1 MFKKNADK
9 TFSVLIFIV
18 FLQKNIQARMM
29 KKCLLTV
36 LIVSLVMVS
45 CNRQSKNTPALYSGI
60 HPEYFDTTALP
71 QEDFYQFACGGWMRM
86 HPLTPEYSR
95 YGTFNQLGDTT
106 QLQVQELITEIAGGK
121 YAKGSIEQK
130 IGDMYKMGMDSVTL
144 NKQGY
149 EPVKGMLE
157 QIAKIKDFKEF
168 EHQIAEFH
176 RYGISALFTV
186 FGEANPE
193 NSDMTIAWL
202 WQSGMGM
209 GDRDYYLKAENKTLR
224 EQYQEMLTQLFS
236 VTHFDDL
243 MKTDSKTMA
252 TSVLAFETEMAK
264 IAMDKNDARDPQK
277 TFNYR
282 SMTDLQILWPQFN
295 FDNYFKSLNL
305 TLDSVNVGSPDYIAG
320 LSKVVGKADIGTLKA
335 YLAWHLIQD
344 AAPYL
349 SDEIVE
355 VSFNYY
361 GKALSGSEENKPRWK
376 RVVNTVNNNLGEAI
390 GQMYVKKYFPQE
402 AKDRMLNIV
411 NNLKE
416 ALAERINGNKWMTD
430 ATKAKA
436 IEKLNAFR
444 VKIGYPDKWRDYS
457 ALKIESDSYYANILR
472 ANEFEINYRLS
483 KINKPVDKDEWL
495 MYPQIVNAYYNPSTN
510 EICFPAAILQPPF
523 FDMNADDAVNYG
535 AIGVVIGHE
544 MTHGF
549 DDKGSQYDK
558 DGNLSNWWQEEDAQK
573 FEQRTK
579 VLVDYFNNIEVLPGV
594 YADGNFTLGEN
605 IADNGGLQVSYLAF
619 TKALAKGEI
628 QQEMDGFTPQ
638 QRFFIAYATV
648 WANNIRDEEI
658 KRLTKED
665 PHSLGNWRVNGTLPH
680 IDAFVDAFQIKQGDK
695 MYLDPEKRALIW

>member
-1 MFKKNADK
+1 M
-9 TFSVLIFIV
+9 
-18 FLQKNIQARMM
+18 R
-29 KKCLLTV
+29 KCLLTV

-106 QLQVQELITEIAGGK
+106 QLQVQELIAEIAGSK
-121 YAKGSIEQK
+121 YVKGSVEQK

-149 EPVKGMLE
+149 EPIKGMLE

-168 EHQIAEFH
+168 EKQITAFHQ
-176 RYGISALFTV
+176 YGISALFTV

-209 GDRDYYLKAENKTLR
+209 GDRDYYLKSENQALR
-224 EQYQEMLTQLFS
+224 QKYQEMLTRLFTM
-236 VTHFDDL
+236 THFDAL
-243 MKTDSKTMA
+243 MQSDSKKMA

-282 SMTDLQILWPQFN
+282 SMADLQNLWPQFN

-305 TLDSVNVGSPDYIAG
+305 TLDSVNVGSLDYIAG

-444 VKIGYPDKWRDYS
+444 VKIGNPDKWRDYS
-457 ALKIESDSYYANILR
+457 ALKIENDSYYANILR

-638 QRFFIAYATV
+638 QRFFIAYASV
-648 WANNIRDEEI
+648 W
-658 KRLTKED
+658 
-665 PHSLGNWRVNGTLPH
+665 SG
-680 IDAFVDAFQIKQGDK
+680 
-695 MYLDPEKRALIW
+695 

>member
-1 MFKKNADK
+1 
-9 TFSVLIFIV
+9 
-18 FLQKNIQARMM
+18 M

-36 LIVSLVMVS
+36 LTLSLVMVS

-106 QLQVQELITEIAGGK
+106 QLQVQELIAEIAGSK
-121 YAKGSIEQK
+121 YVKGSVEQK

-209 GDRDYYLKAENKTLR
+209 GDRDYYLKSENQALR
-224 EQYQEMLTQLFS
+224 QKYQEMLTRLFS

-282 SMTDLQILWPQFN
+282 SMTDLQNLWPQFN

-305 TLDSVNVGSPDYIAG
+305 TLDSVNVGSPDYIGG
-320 LSKVVGKADIGTLKA
+320 LSKVVDKADIGTLKA

-390 GQMYVKKYFPQE
+390 GQMYVKKYFPKE

-416 ALAERINGNKWMTD
+416 ALAERINENKWMTD

-457 ALKIESDSYYANILR
+457 ALKIENDSYYANILR

-558 DGNLSNWWQEEDAQK
+558 DGNLSNWWQEEDAEK

-579 VLVDYFNNIEVLPGV
+579 VLVDYFNNIEVLPGIH
-594 YADGNFTLGEN
+594 ADGNFTLGEN

-658 KRLTKED
+658 KHLTKED
-665 PHSLGNWRVNGTLPH
+665 PHSLGKWRVNGTLPH
-680 IDAFVDAFQIKQGDK
+680 IDAFVDAFRIKQGDK
-695 MYLDPEKRALIW
+695 MYLAPENRALIW

>member
-1 MFKKNADK
+1 
-9 TFSVLIFIV
+9 
-18 FLQKNIQARMM
+18 MM

-36 LIVSLVMVS
+36 LTLSLVMVS

-106 QLQVQELITEIAGGK
+106 QLQVQELIAEIAGSK
-121 YAKGSIEQK
+121 YVKGSVEQK

-209 GDRDYYLKAENKTLR
+209 GDRDYYLKSENQALR
-224 EQYQEMLTQLFS
+224 QKYQEMLTRLFS
-236 VTHFDDL
+236 ITHFDDL

-282 SMTDLQILWPQFN
+282 SMTDLQNLWPQFN

-305 TLDSVNVGSPDYIAG
+305 TLDSVNVGSPDYIGG
-320 LSKVVGKADIGTLKA
+320 LSKVVDKADIGTLKA

-390 GQMYVKKYFPQE
+390 GQMYVKKYFPKE

-416 ALAERINGNKWMTD
+416 ALAERINENKWMTD

-457 ALKIESDSYYANILR
+457 ALKIENDSYYANILR

-558 DGNLSNWWQEEDAQK
+558 DGNLSNWWQEEDAEK

-579 VLVDYFNNIEVLPGV
+579 VLVDYFNNIEVLPGIH
-594 YADGNFTLGEN
+594 ADGNFTLGEN

-658 KRLTKED
+658 KHLTKED
-665 PHSLGNWRVNGTLPH
+665 PHSLGKWRVNGTLPH
-680 IDAFVDAFQIKQGDK
+680 IDAFVDAFRIKQGDK
-695 MYLDPEKRALIW
+695 MYLAPENRALIW